1 MWYTQREKHIANGIL
16 LSHKK
21 DWNFAICSNMDVLGE
36 DYANWSRSEKI
47 NTVWYH
53 LCVEFKN
60 DAYKDHAC
68 LCYSW
73 GIPDRIEITV
83 SMRWAY

>member
-1 MWYTQREKHIANGIL
+1 MEYYSAI
-16 LSHKK
+16 KK
-21 DWNFAICSNMDVLGE
+21 DRNFAICSNMDVLGG

-60 DAYKDHAC
+60 DAFKNMH
-68 LCYSW
+68 
-73 GIPDRIEITV
+73 V
-83 SMRWAY
+83 SLTHGVYQIGLR